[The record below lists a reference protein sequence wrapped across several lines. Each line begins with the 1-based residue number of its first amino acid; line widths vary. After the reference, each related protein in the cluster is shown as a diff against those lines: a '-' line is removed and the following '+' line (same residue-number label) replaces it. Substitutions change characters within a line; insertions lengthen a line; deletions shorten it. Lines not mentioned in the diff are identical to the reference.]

1 MWSIVVVVQQLLQ
14 ADITLS
20 PVDHL
25 LNHPHFFTPLRP
37 LSLRPLSLRPLSLR
51 PLSLRFLLSLR
62 LLLSLI
68 FPFSLMPLVEEGGS
82 EEWIAGKELMLSQLI
97 FKV

>member
-25 LNHPHFFTPLRP
+25 LNHPHFFTPLRS
-37 LSLRPLSLRPLSLR
+37 LSLRPLSLHSLSLR
-51 PLSLRFLLSLR
+51 PLSLLSLSLR